1 MEDAQQQLGPVETAV
16 LATLGLVSQSVMKAL
31 YAAVEDEEIT
41 KQQGMILS
49 VRFQTEVDAAFE
61 KVAEEVKKKPQIIK
75 P

>member
-16 LATLGLVSQSVMKAL
+16 LATLGLVGQSVMKAL

-61 KVAEEVKKKPQIIK
+61 KVAEEVKKPQIIK